1 MSPWSRTHQTSVHI
15 GKYFPLKAGRNFKSL
30 ILVMANRTP
39 VLIFVLLLIALY
51 LLLTYSYAGY
61 TPNFPQE
68 TRNRDLY
75 YGPGFVL
82 ESDSVADRAVEKEF

>member
-1 MSPWSRTHQTSVHI
+1 M
-15 GKYFPLKAGRNFKSL
+15 
-30 ILVMANRTP
+30 
-39 VLIFVLLLIALY
+39 IFVLVLVALY

>member
-1 MSPWSRTHQTSVHI
+1 
-15 GKYFPLKAGRNFKSL
+15 
-30 ILVMANRTP
+30 MANRTP
-39 VLIFVLLLIALY
+39 VLIFVLVLIALY

-61 TPNFPQE
+61 TPSFPQE

>member
-1 MSPWSRTHQTSVHI
+1 M
-15 GKYFPLKAGRNFKSL
+15 
-30 ILVMANRTP
+30 
-39 VLIFVLLLIALY
+39 
-51 LLLTYSYAGY
+51 LLTYSYAGY
-61 TPNFPQE
+61 KPNFPQE

>member
-1 MSPWSRTHQTSVHI
+1 
-15 GKYFPLKAGRNFKSL
+15 
-30 ILVMANRTP
+30 MANRTP
-39 VLIFVLLLIALY
+39 IIIFVLVLIALY

-61 TPNFPQE
+61 TTPDFPQE

>member
-1 MSPWSRTHQTSVHI
+1 MV
-15 GKYFPLKAGRNFKSL
+15 
-30 ILVMANRTP
+30 NRTP
-39 VLIFVLLLIALY
+39 VLIFVLVLIALY

-75 YGPGFVL
+75 YGNGFVL
-82 ESDSVADRAVEKEF
+82 QTDSIADREVERAL

>member
-1 MSPWSRTHQTSVHI
+1 
-15 GKYFPLKAGRNFKSL
+15 
-30 ILVMANRTP
+30 MANRTP
-39 VLIFVLLLIALY
+39 VLIFVLAMIALY